1 MHMPITIS
9 MASVSFPK
17 SEILSHLSKTSH
29 SCGTAI
35 MRMAANVTRVRNRR
49 YTSEFYITG
58 AVKRSDVL
66 VCWLTGRCGPLW
78 RSYPGTAT

>member
-9 MASVSFPK
+9 RNSVSFPK

-29 SCGTAI
+29 NCGTAI
-35 MRMAANVTRVRNRR
+35 MRMAANETRVRNRR
-49 YTSEFYITG
+49 HTSEFYITG

-66 VCWLTGRCGPLW
+66 VCWHTRRRGPFR

>member
-9 MASVSFPK
+9 RNSVSFPK

-29 SCGTAI
+29 NCGTAI
-35 MRMAANVTRVRNRR
+35 MRMAANETRLRNRR
-49 YTSEFYITG
+49 YTSEFYITE

-66 VCWLTGRCGPLW
+66 VCWHTRRRGPFR